1 MKLTSLAQS
10 FSKNRPT
17 ADDSHLESEEHGG
30 SDALKSE
37 CPLSISSVAVSAI
50 KLDFTVAER
59 SKGEL
64 FNKVL
69 FAKNAGATPLNL
81 DFLSIMLV
89 ENRAEEAKYNSPR

>member
-1 MKLTSLAQS
+1 MTSDLTSLAQS

-17 ADDSHLESEEHGG
+17 ADDSHQESEEHGG

-64 FNKVL
+64 KALYQKNK
-69 FAKNAGATPLNL
+69 GA
-81 DFLSIMLV
+81 
-89 ENRAEEAKYNSPR
+89 ER